1 MKSYIRELRQNR
13 DFKATEFFKNS
24 LFKTGVEIKD
34 LQKRFLS
41 DIALLQNR
49 TRGPLFKL
57 MAEVMIGNVFNV
69 SEFDRQAVFTT
80 PDGVRRFDLF
90 VPSQGIAFEVK
101 SGYVRL
107 RSFTS
112 EQINKDRYLLENDER
127 VKRVIWVCFRGATAP
142 LERTLKGKEH
152 EPEIEYFDIG
162 YDQMEVDEE
171 KPKQVIRV

>member
-1 MKSYIRELRQNR
+1 MKNYIRELRQNR
-13 DFKATEFFKNS
+13 DFKATELLKNS
-24 LFKTGVEIKD
+24 LCKTGVEIKD

-49 TRGPLFKL
+49 TRGPLFEL

-107 RSFTS
+107 RRFTR
-112 EQINKDRYLLENDER
+112 EQINKDRHLLANDER

-142 LERTLKGKEH
+142 LINALDGKGLK
-152 EPEIEYFDIG
+152 PEIEYFDIG

-171 KPKQVIRV
+171 KPKQIIRI